1 MLTRLLASITAG
13 LLFFLPALAQD
24 AAGPLPDTIVWA
36 ADGAVMVRVSAGEFL
51 YGYAKTPLEL
61 PEFYI
66 DKYEVT
72 CAQFTAFLNAIE
84 QLHDEEEN
92 WYLEWPPCPGVEPA
106 SDFYYHEYF
115 NRVDDRWVPKPGW
128 EWRPVLNVS
137 RAGALA
143 YAAWAG
149 KRVPM
154 ETEWE
159 KAARGADGRSFPW
172 GEKADRDRIF
182 DYTDAHKIGKETQ
195 GPRIPVQVVGSL
207 PSGAS
212 PYGAMDM
219 FGNAEE
225 WVQPDMRIR
234 PHRTASGRMF
244 VPLAGSPASGD
255 RWLLMGSEY
264 IMGLAFGDKQGKAGF
279 NTREYYYWALHC
291 EHCGLE
297 GYWRGFRCVVSTVDI
312 QAAQWREPT
321 PDDYP
326 PPPGA

>member
-13 LLFFLPALAQD
+13 LLCCLPALAQD
-24 AAGPLPDTIVWA
+24 AAGHLPDTVVWV
-36 ADGAVMVRVSAGEFL
+36 ADGAVMVRVPAGEFL
-51 YGYAKTPLEL
+51 YGYKKEPFEL
-61 PEFYI
+61 PEFYV

-72 CAQFTAFLNAIE
+72 CTQFAAFLNAAG
-84 QLHDEEEN
+84 QLHDEEGH
-92 WYLEWPPCPGVEPA
+92 WYLEFPPAPGVKPA
-106 SDFYYHEYF
+106 DDHYYHEYF
-115 NRVDDRWVPKPGW
+115 SQVDGRWVPKPGW
-128 EWRPVLNVS
+128 EWRPVEQVS
-137 RAGALA
+137 KAGALA

-159 KAARGADGRSFPW
+159 KAARGTDGRSFPW
-172 GEKADRDRIF
+172 GEETDRDHIF
-182 DYTDAHKIGKETQ
+182 DYGDADRIRKETQ

-219 FGNAEE
+219 FGNSEE

-234 PHRTASGRMF
+234 TRTEGHRVI
-244 VPLAGSPASGD
+244 VPKPCAPVHAD
-255 RWLLMGSEY
+255 TWLLMGAEY
-264 IMGLAFGDKQGKAGF
+264 EEPLRPFTDI
-279 NTREYYYWALHC
+279 EYYRMAEHAA
-291 EHCGLE
+291 HCGLE
-297 GYWRGFRCVVSTVDI
+297 GWWRGFRCVVSAVDI

-326 PPPGA
+326 PPPGT